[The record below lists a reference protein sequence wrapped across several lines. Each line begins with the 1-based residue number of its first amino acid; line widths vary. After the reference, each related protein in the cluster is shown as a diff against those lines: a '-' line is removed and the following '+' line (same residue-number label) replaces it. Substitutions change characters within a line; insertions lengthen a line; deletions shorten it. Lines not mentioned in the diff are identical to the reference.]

1 MDEVIVER
9 LLRGIWQWHAWH
21 GLSVVQVHFDL
32 WSRNYLLSHYSLK
45 GTWTGC
51 YLDKSKVFLHPA
63 KSISSVCSK
72 YFSQRDRLGPVA
84 IWTRGGKV
92 NFHPFNRVPSIH
104 PNGAWLGHKETAAQ
118 NIIHFNPLF
127 MVAHPFIWIQLKIV
141 KKQLP
146 FNIFNW
152 IELYWQFRI
161 VSASS
166 GLNATNRTSKE
177 GWPMGGRNPRE

>member
-1 MDEVIVER
+1 MKVNSGNNQYRVVRGLFFEVRMDEVIVER

-21 GLSVVQVHFDL
+21 ELSVVQVHFDL
-32 WSRNYLLSHYSLK
+32 WSRNYLLSHHSLK

-51 YLDKSKVFLHPA
+51 YLVKSKVFLHPA

-104 PNGAWLGHKETAAQ
+104 PNDAWLGHKETAAQ
-118 NIIHFNPLF
+118 NILHFNPDHCLWWHIHSYEINSKLSRSNF
-127 MVAHPFIWIQLKIV
+127 HSTSLIGFVDNFA
-141 KKQLP
+141 
-146 FNIFNW
+146 
-152 IELYWQFRI
+152 LYLRHQ
-161 VSASS
+161 V
-166 GLNATNRTSKE
+166 
-177 GWPMGGRNPRE
+177 